1 MARQTRFEIEQAL
14 LKGSPIIWGQGS
26 KSEQIVLKTPAQRR
40 LFEFVLSSDIR
51 EIKGLPE
58 SFIVSLADAFAAQN
72 DPASAATADTLLG
85 TANGPWRLTRL
96 ETEGFGGINT
106 WKGPKF
112 EFEIDSDSLI
122 IEGPNGSGKSS
133 LVGAL
138 TWAFREKRIRDADS
152 DVGSPRPSDVFDTSG
167 SKIGAW
173 PPIACYPDKAGLSDT
188 PSARVKLVFANP
200 ASEEASVERVMS
212 GASAAKTAD
221 PRLKIPDILIETG
234 LMMPA
239 RLAHMR
245 FSSDQTQLVDAVQM
259 LTGLDEITVLGDF
272 VANLAHKS
280 REYLGYAKAKSLDV
294 LKTQFTQHLAVVD
307 KNLQAIGRQLPVFA
321 PKDAID
327 VGAGNEIRWYAYG
340 MPRFEPN
347 LVVLEI
353 TNLNHLYLK
362 DVFKNPQSEQ

>member
-1 MARQTRFEIEQAL
+1 
-14 LKGSPIIWGQGS
+14 
-26 KSEQIVLKTPAQRR
+26 
-40 LFEFVLSSDIR
+40 
-51 EIKGLPE
+51 
-58 SFIVSLADAFAAQN
+58 
-72 DPASAATADTLLG
+72 
-85 TANGPWRLTRL
+85 
-96 ETEGFGGINT
+96 
-106 WKGPKF
+106 
-112 EFEIDSDSLI
+112 
-122 IEGPNGSGKSS
+122 
-133 LVGAL
+133 
-138 TWAFREKRIRDADS
+138 
-152 DVGSPRPSDVFDTSG
+152 
-167 SKIGAW
+167 
-173 PPIACYPDKAGLSDT
+173 
-188 PSARVKLVFANP
+188 
-200 ASEEASVERVMS
+200 
-212 GASAAKTAD
+212 
-221 PRLKIPDILIETG
+221 
-234 LMMPA
+234 MMPA